1 MDVKYI
7 NKDINP
13 RDDFYGFAAG
23 HWADYNQQPADEPS
37 WSNFEVIEERVTE
50 RLRNILQS
58 LDVNDKMQRK
68 MAAYQRIYTDYERRN
83 KEKIAPLLPYLE
95 KVKQFN
101 DKRQLLEWYTRIFN
115 DDLFCSLNIS
125 QDLIDSTRYEIWME
139 QSLDLENRDYYIS
152 QTAENVGIRQKYR
165 QVTVDILEMTGLFD
179 SRKNAEYLFDVYFT
193 VETEIAK
200 LAYAPEKLQKP
211 EENYHR
217 YTLDELSELI
227 SMDAKTLLSWSD
239 YTETGTVIVAQPE
252 PLKRAFELINC
263 MSLQHLRDVIEY
275 RIIINCAAWCS
286 EDFSAKSWEFTQ
298 YMTGAKE
305 RTPKWKR
312 EVHHMTSSFY
322 EPIGKIYSERY
333 FSPEAKDKVLTMTH
347 NLVDAYREIMREQ
360 QWMSDET
367 RERAIEKLD
376 AMQFSKI
383 GYPETWEDY
392 SDFPLDE
399 SKSYVENNI
408 LFNQWSHQRTL
419 KKYYNKTV
427 DRTEWPM
434 MPQTVNACCM
444 QQQNELCF
452 PAAILQSPFFDADAD
467 DASNYGAIG
476 VVIAHEMTHNFDM
489 AGRLFSKTGD
499 MLDWWTDADTEK
511 FKTLTDNTRKRFDNM
526 NALPFVKCNGELTL
540 NENIADY
547 GGLKIAYRAL
557 EKVMNGRLDITEPIV
572 GYNWQQRFFISY
584 AQMWASVITDECL
597 KRQVQNDPHSVPSV
611 RTNGTLPMF
620 TPWYSA
626 WDVKLTDKLYLD
638 ESQRA
643 QVW

>member
-1 MDVKYI
+1 MDVRYI

-50 RLRNILQS
+50 RLRDILQS

-83 KEKIAPLLPYLE
+83 REGVAPLLPYLE

-101 DKRQLLEWYTRIFN
+101 DKQQLLEWYTRTFN

-152 QTAENVGIRQKYR
+152 QTAENVEIRQKYR

-227 SMDAKTLLSWSD
+227 GMDAKTLLSWSD
-239 YTETGTVIVAQPE
+239 YTETDTVIVAQPE
-252 PLKRAFELINC
+252 PLNRAFELINC

-275 RIIINCAAWCS
+275 RIITDCAVWCS
-286 EDFSAKSWEFTQ
+286 EDFSAKAWEFTQ

-312 EVHHMTSSFY
+312 EVHYMTSSFY

-360 QWMSDET
+360 QWMTDET

-408 LFNQWSHQRTL
+408 LFNRWSHQRTL

-452 PAAILQSPFFDADAD
+452 PAAILQSPFFDTDAD